1 MRARSWSVDME
12 IISCVALCGAAAYGC
27 RSGAAPLTSRL
38 TALRLRRRKAKEG
51 ARLRAIV
58 ESKARARS
66 PPGRVLL
73 AGLAE
78 CDAGEAAT

>member
-1 MRARSWSVDME
+1 ME
-12 IISCVALCGAAAYGC
+12 VLGCVALCSAAAYGC

-58 ESKARARS
+58 ESKARHPSLQARR
-66 PPGRVLL
+66 GDC
-73 AGLAE
+73 A
-78 CDAGEAAT
+78 C